1 MLGDVHIAEPGAVI
15 GFAGRRVIEGTIREK
30 LPDDFQ
36 TAEYLRE
43 HGMVDLVVHRKDL
56 KETIVRIVSLHAKL
70 PPQRML
76 LEHKPAA

>member
-56 KETIVRIVSLHAKL
+56 KETIVRIVSLLAKL